1 MNIAEIAKEALKS
14 KIEKYKFK
22 VASQEFWSV
31 DLVKDNIVINFSIQ
45 EPRYR
50 DWLNIA
56 IKKGDKKYELA
67 FIRLAKKKEGY
78 SFIETSNK
86 LKKDTPPFDESD
98 YYLMLQDSF
107 ENLEVNY
114 PEIFTGD
121 FPWERNY
128 KEY

>member
-1 MNIAEIAKEALKS
+1 MNIGEIAKEALKS
-14 KIEKYKFK
+14 KIEKYKFE
-22 VASQEFWSV
+22 ASSKEFWGV
-31 DLVKDNIVINFSIQ
+31 DLVNDKIVISFSIQ

-50 DWLNIA
+50 DWLNVSV
-56 IKKGDKKYELA
+56 KKGDKKYELI
-67 FIRLAKKKEGY
+67 FIRLAKKELGF

-86 LKKDTPPFDESD
+86 LKKDAPPFDESD

-107 ENLEVNY
+107 KNLEVNY

-121 FPWERNY
+121 FYWERNY